1 MKHIKSYDDYLL
13 ESDSAKAIEDRIN
26 KIAEVKDK
34 KDAVK
39 KGLEDGADEK
49 GSDEPKPAAAVDGG
63 DDDKSKELD
72 KSKKEAS
79 SEKPTEPARQGYDDR
94 EDESLGDRTGKES
107 DKKQSDKDRREDSYG
122 KWGKRDKKTNESTE
136 SIDEMQEDHE
146 KYDSRL
152 TSMPLGKV
160 LGFLKTKDPV
170 GYKDIEKYLETN
182 FKDMTTTDEDNFF
195 TGMTS

>member
-49 GSDEPKPAAAVDGG
+49 GSDEPKPAATVDGG

-72 KSKKEAS
+72 NRLMKCKKIM
-79 SEKPTEPARQGYDDR
+79 KNMILD
-94 EDESLGDRTGKES
+94 
-107 DKKQSDKDRREDSYG
+107 
-122 KWGKRDKKTNESTE
+122 
-136 SIDEMQEDHE
+136 
-146 KYDSRL
+146 
-152 TSMPLGKV
+152 
-160 LGFLKTKDPV
+160 
-170 GYKDIEKYLETN
+170 
-182 FKDMTTTDEDNFF
+182 
-195 TGMTS
+195 